1 MNEELKSTE
10 LEIERVIFIGR
21 TYEEYLS
28 MFDLNLA
35 DLEDRKIL
43 DCPAGACSFT
53 AIGRKKGLN
62 ISSCDI
68 AYAFSVAELYNK
80 GKDDL
85 KHAIEKM

>member
-35 DLEDRKIL
+35 DLE
-43 DCPAGACSFT
+43 G
-53 AIGRKKGLN
+53 
-62 ISSCDI
+62 
-68 AYAFSVAELYNK
+68 
-80 GKDDL
+80 
-85 KHAIEKM
+85 